1 LSLWQFDGIPNVTS
15 PNHSQS
21 KNPRVML
28 MVQGIIEEAASS
40 PCKGRLKVPMLLI
53 LIQAIVS
60 LAI

>member
-1 LSLWQFDGIPNVTS
+1 LSLWQYDGIPNVTS

-21 KNPRVML
+21 KNPRAVL
-28 MVQGIIEEAASS
+28 MVQGIVKEAASS
-40 PCKGRLKVPMLLI
+40 PCKGPFKVPMLLI